1 MNRAGRAFHWFVVA
15 SVALPGAACSAP
27 DTPDDIAP
35 DTTPAAV
42 VPARGPAPLTAAAGT
57 LSLHDGMLH
66 FASCGASGAGNALE
80 DGTGGEAATIVSELG
95 PDNGVTALVEVDG
108 TRLVALHYAAPEGAP
123 CNELPPAPEL
133 EARGQEPF
141 WFVSLTGEVAT
152 VRTPEEL
159 DGVAYSGGR
168 WSVIDGTHWRYD
180 AARGGEAL
188 VLELSLERCAD
199 AMSGARYPLK
209 ATLTRNGAAMSGCA
223 LQGRGAP

>member
-1 MNRAGRAFHWFVVA
+1 MPLARGTTRPHVLA
-15 SVALPGAACSAP
+15 SVAILAAACAAP
-27 DTPDDIAP
+27 DPSDDIAP
-35 DTTPAAV
+35 DTSAAAV
-42 VPARGPAPLTAAAGT
+42 APVRGPAPLAAVAGT
-57 LSLHDGMLH
+57 LRIHDGTLH
-66 FASCGASGAGNALE
+66 FAPCGASAEGNALD
-80 DGTGGEAATIVSELG
+80 DGTGGEAVTIVSELG
-95 PDNGVTALVEVDG
+95 PDDGVTALVEVDG

-123 CNELPPAPEL
+123 CDALPPAAEL

-141 WFVSLTGEVAT
+141 WFVSLSGEVAT

-199 AMSGARYPLK
+199 AMSGARYPLA
-209 ATLTRNGAAMSGCA
+209 ATLTRNGAVMSGCA
-223 LQGRGAP
+223 LQGRGTP